1 MVKPGKGWRHGARI
15 SSLGGGNGSYNN
27 AVRMLLREVD
37 MHPHDHRTVLRYLL
51 VGLLVTALIVLFPVS
66 AKSHYELLALLP
78 AL

>member
-1 MVKPGKGWRHGARI
+1 
-15 SSLGGGNGSYNN
+15 
-27 AVRMLLREVD
+27 MLLREVD